1 MIDLLNVKKIYLYPG
16 ATDFRKGINGL
27 SRLVGTEIETS
38 CMYIFCNARLTD
50 LKILLIEENAIS
62 VYHRRLFKNKY
73 IYPRTGEATLI
84 TISDIKSVINS
95 VDFVNKIEQK
105 SIDKFDVF

>member
-1 MIDLLNVKKIYLYPG
+1 MIDLMKVEKVYLYPG

-27 SRLVGTEIETS
+27 SRLVGNNIETQ

-50 LKILLIEENAIS
+50 LKILMVEDNAIS

-73 IYPRTGEATLI
+73 NYPRIGETTLVSI
-84 TISDIKSVINS
+84 EDIKSVINS
-95 VDFVNKIEQK
+95 IDFVNKIERK